1 MAHNQ
6 SEGDGGARVFAIE
19 AAQLLHDRHCDDV
32 RLLDVQGLSQVTDYM
47 LIGSGT
53 SDRQMK
59 SIADELKGLGKE
71 GGMPVYRV
79 DSDNNL
85 TWIVI
90 DFIDLVAHL
99 FAPSVRAYYDLE
111 ELWSGA
117 SIVPLERPDAPGS
130 HG

>member
-1 MAHNQ
+1 MTHNQ
-6 SEGDGGARVFAIE
+6 SEGDGGARAFAIE
-19 AAQLLHDRHCDDV
+19 AAQLIRDRHCEDV

-59 SIADELKGLGKE
+59 SIADELKGLGKQ
-71 GGMPVYRV
+71 GGMPVYRI

-85 TWIVI
+85 TWIVV
-90 DFIDLVAHL
+90 DFIDLVVHL
-99 FAPSVRAYYDLE
+99 FAPPVRAYYDLE

-117 SIVPLERPDAPGS
+117 SIVLWERPDASGS
-130 HG
+130 HE